1 MKILYSFMGAIALI
15 FLYFLVTGLYYNYRV
30 NSEQDSCSFGSV
42 SNEDY
47 QQLLNSMTYDLNNLK
62 RDLEIVKHNNSNIR
76 VTLSEIFEK
85 ALKKQTSGVD
95 DFHEIVATVH
105 AFMRKIGYSNY
116 VSAKSLWYGHLSDRL
131 IFTYR
136 LEYKMMSSKL
146 SSFDLFGLITRAPS
160 TVFITIETEEFYKN
174 SKYKGVAAYYS
185 HNTHLSSLSHNFNQS
200 SGCPNMLK
208 MNTNNYT
215 YNIKN

>member
-1 MKILYSFMGAIALI
+1 MGTIALI
-15 FLYFLVTGLYYNYRV
+15 FLYLLVTGLYYTHRV

-42 SNEDY
+42 SNGDY
-47 QQLLNSMTYDLNNLK
+47 LQLLNSMTYDLNNLK
-62 RDLEIVKHNNSNIR
+62 RDFEIVKHNNSNVR
-76 VTLSEIFEK
+76 DTFSEIFEK
-85 ALKKQTSGVD
+85 ALKKQTTGVD

-116 VSAKSLWYGHLSDRL
+116 VSGNSVWNGYLSDRL

-160 TVFITIETEEFYKN
+160 TVFITIETEEFYKS
-174 SKYKGVAAYYS
+174 SKYKRVTAYYS
-185 HNTHLSSLSHNFNQS
+185 HNNHLSSISHNFNQS
-200 SGCPNMLK
+200 SGCPNRLK
-208 MNTNNYT
+208 INTHNYS
-215 YNIKN
+215 YNIEN